1 MTAYVVDGLWQAS
14 RAGFNVDQ
22 GRISRGRTSLRDMID
37 TGRAPDGAQLD
48 SDTRAFM
55 VYALNESGDTDA
67 RYVNDLFNRR
77 GELQPYGRALLA
89 LTLKLRRD
97 DGRARQVAAEIEQS
111 GTVNEFGAHWESKQT
126 GGVHFSVTNDV
137 EATALSIKALARI
150 ASQSRLLPLAARWL
164 VNNRRNG
171 YYWDSTK
178 HTALAISGLAEY
190 IRNSRELSPDY
201 TLEVYLNGEQL
212 LSQRVTS
219 AEAARAQAFTIER
232 KAGAVAR
239 QSQLRVVKKGP
250 GALYVSAALSYFTS
264 EAEVAPRA
272 TPGLTL
278 TREYMR
284 LRLDDRSS
292 PAKWTVEPLTGELRS
307 GDLIVSR
314 LRVRG
319 SRGQYLMIEDP
330 IPAGCEQVEQ
340 ASGID
345 FGAATNNWSSWYSNR
360 EFRDNR
366 TVIFAQ
372 WFRGDDTFQYAMRVQ
387 QPGQFMVAPARAEM
401 MYEPTVQSNSASTKL
416 TILDKK

>member
-1 MTAYVVDGLWQAS
+1 V
-14 RAGFNVDQ
+14 
-22 GRISRGRTSLRDMID
+22 
-37 TGRAPDGAQLD
+37 
-48 SDTRAFM
+48 
-55 VYALNESGDTDA
+55 
-67 RYVNDLFNRR
+67 
-77 GELQPYGRALLA
+77 
-89 LTLKLRRD
+89 
-97 DGRARQVAAEIEQS
+97 AEIEQS
-111 GTVNEFGAHWESKQT
+111 ANVTEFGAHWESKHT
-126 GGVHFSVTNDV
+126 GIHFVATNDV

-150 ASQSRLLPLAARWL
+150 APQSRLLAMAARWL
-164 VNNRRNG
+164 VTQQRNG
-171 YYWDSTK
+171 FWFSTK

-190 IRNSRELSPDY
+190 IKISRELSPDY

-219 AEAARAQAFTIER
+219 ADAAKAQPFTIER
-232 KAGAVAR
+232 KANTVAR
-239 QSQLRVVKKGP
+239 QNQLRVVKKGP

-319 SRGQYLMIEDP
+319 ARGQYLMI
-330 IPAGCEQVEQ
+330 

-345 FGAATNNWSSWYSNR
+345 LGSATKDWTSWYSNR

-387 QPGQFMVAPARAEM
+387 QPGQFMVAPARAEL